1 MNALIQ
7 NHNAGGDGWPD
18 VFGQPIDELEA
29 IALQDMQKRLR
40 LGDPVRALEVD
51 CGQGTLAL
59 RLAKKGAQV
68 LAVDNGHDGARLKDA
83 ARALEI
89 GEGLR
94 FLRMAMTS
102 CLDTTPLPGAPF
114 DLVVCRS
121 TLSFLP
127 YSEATA
133 LVRRLLLMTRTGGR
147 LYFSTYGVHSDLAE
161 DYPDAE
167 QAVRERFAP
176 LAPEIAA
183 KYGIDRPVCLYSER
197 DLFLLLFNA
206 GASVL
211 RTFTTTHGNVKAIAG
226 RV

>member
-1 MNALIQ
+1 MNALMQ
-7 NHNAGGDGWPD
+7 NHNGGGDDWPD
-18 VFGQPIDELEA
+18 VFGQPVDELEA
-29 IALQDMQKRLR
+29 LALQDMQKRMR
-40 LGDPVRALEVD
+40 LGDPVRVLEVD
-51 CGQGTLAL
+51 CGQGALAL
-59 RLAKKGAQV
+59 RLAKKGALV

-83 ARALEI
+83 AKALEI

-94 FLRMAMTS
+94 FLRVAMTG
-102 CLDTTPLPGAPF
+102 CVDTPPLPGAPF

-121 TLSFLP
+121 TLSFLHH
-127 YSEATA
+127 SEATV

-147 LYFSTYGVHSDLAE
+147 LYFSTYGVHSELAE

-167 QAVRERFAP
+167 QTVRDRFAP